1 MPESYPPPFR
11 KQTLIIGIAGGTG
24 SGKTSVA
31 HRILERMPEGRSAL
45 IQHDWY
51 YRSHPELSLEA
62 RDELNYDEPA
72 ALDNDLL
79 IEHLAALRDGR
90 QVGCPQYDFAT
101 HLRLEETRRIEP
113 CRVIVVEGILTF
125 ALERLREMFDLR
137 LYIDTDDDV
146 RLMRRIK
153 RDIVERGRDI
163 MSIQHQYYHTVRPMH
178 RLHVAPNRDHA
189 HLIIPEGGENR
200 EAVGVI
206 VDFLLYG
213 LSSVG

>member
-1 MPESYPPPFR
+1 MV
-11 KQTLIIGIAGGTG
+11 IGIAGGTG

-31 HRILERMPEGRSAL
+31 HRVLERMPEGRSAL

-51 YRSHPELSLEA
+51 YKSHPELTLEQRA
-62 RDELNYDEPA
+62 ELNYDEPA

-79 IEHLAALRDGR
+79 VEHLRALRDGHA
-90 QVGCPQYDFAT
+90 VDCPQYDFGT
-101 HLRLEETRRIEP
+101 HLRRADTHRVEP
-113 CRVIVVEGILTF
+113 CRVIVVEGILAF
-125 ALERLREMFDLR
+125 AVEPLREMFDLR
-137 LYIDTDDDV
+137 LYVDTDDDV

-178 RLHVAPNRDHA
+178 RLHVAPNKDHA
-189 HLIIPEGGENR
+189 HLIIPEGGQNR

-213 LSSVG
+213 LSSVE

>member
-1 MPESYPPPFR
+1 MLDSYPPPFR
-11 KQTLIIGIAGGTG
+11 KPTLIIGIAGGTG

-31 HRILERMPEGRSAL
+31 HRILERMPEGQSSL

-51 YRSHPELSLEA
+51 YKSHPELSLEQRA
-62 RDELNYDEPA
+62 ELNYDEPA

-90 QVGCPQYDFAT
+90 PVDCPQYDFAT
-101 HLRLEETRRIEP
+101 HLRLDETRRIEP
-113 CRVIVVEGILTF
+113 CRVIVVEGILAF
-125 ALERLREMFDLR
+125 ALESLRKMFDLR
-137 LYIDTDDDV
+137 LYVDTDDDV
-146 RLMRRIK
+146 RLMRRIR

-163 MSIQHQYYHTVRPMH
+163 MSIQHQYYRTVRPMH